1 MVVEDTAD
9 LREELVDYLALQ
21 GYEVEGVGSLA
32 AMWQALESGGWQ
44 VLVLDLGLPDGDGA
58 EAATALRHSHGL
70 QLGIVMATARGQ
82 TDQRI
87 DGLRQGADAYL
98 VKPVDPRELSA
109 VIDRVAARLHAG
121 PASQAQPSWM
131 LLREQHALLCPNGM
145 RVDLTGSEFL
155 ALDRL
160 MASKGRPVAREDL
173 QNLYSPGSVGVDMRR
188 LDTLMSRLRTK
199 VRQTTGLDLPVRTY
213 RNQGYSF
220 AKDGES
226 NPPEPPQ
233 R

>member
-21 GYEVEGVGSLA
+21 GYEVQGVGSLA
-32 AMWQALESGGWQ
+32 AMWQALETGGWQ

-58 EAATALRHSHGL
+58 EAAAALRRLHGL

-109 VIDRVAARLHAG
+109 VIDRVGARLHTGTA
-121 PASQAQPSWM
+121 PQAQPWV
-131 LLREQHALLCPNGM
+131 LLREQHALLCPNGV

-160 MASKGRPVAREDL
+160 MGSHGRPVPREDL
-173 QNLYSPGSVGVDMRR
+173 QNLYSPGSAGVDMRR

-199 VRQTTGLDLPVRTY
+199 VRQTAGLDLPVRTY

-220 AKDGES
+220 ANDGG
-226 NPPEPPQ
+226 
-233 R
+233 